1 MEARKPVWST
11 QTKLIVVLVVLVMV
25 GFLLYKFSQILT
37 PFILAIVLAYI
48 LSPMVNSI
56 QKRLHLGRLLA
67 ILLTYLLLILFLA
80 ASLRLVIPLL
90 MFQFRRINLD
100 SLRMLREARVLFGQ
114 SFTIAGINIDGA
126 SLLEQASGSLQTILA
141 PIFGGTLGVL
151 ADILSSLAWVIF
163 IIVVSIYLIKDSD
176 ALRKWLGSF
185 PPPDYRQDFIR
196 LGEEINNLWSSFF
209 RGQLILAFIVTLIFT
224 TVSFAIGLHFALL
237 MGVLAGLLE
246 FFPSIGHGIWI
257 VIASILALVLGS
269 YRLPVPNWAFFL
281 VLISIDFLFSQFDIN
296 YLIPRIIGR
305 RVNLPPLVIILG
317 IIAGASL
324 VGVPGVVLAAP
335 TIATLRV
342 LSRYIYARLFD
353 MEPFPDTAFKP
364 MPPPTLR
371 WWRLRPIKKKRSEVG

>member
-11 QTKLIVVLVVLVMV
+11 QTKLIVALVVLVIV
-25 GFLLYKFSQILT
+25 GFLLYKFSEILT

-48 LSPMVNSI
+48 LSPVVNSF
-56 QKRLHLGRLLA
+56 QKRLHLGRMVA
-67 ILLTYLLLILFLA
+67 ILFTYLLLILFLA
-80 ASLRLVIPLL
+80 AALRLVIPLL
-90 MFQFRRINLD
+90 MFQFRRINVDL
-100 SLRMLREARVLFGQ
+100 LHVLREARLLFGQ
-114 SFTIAGINIDGA
+114 SFTVAGVTVDGT
-126 SLLEQASGSLQTILA
+126 SLLEQASGSLQAILE
-141 PIFGGTLGVL
+141 PVFGSTLGVL
-151 ADILSSLAWVIF
+151 ADILSSLAWVVF
-163 IIVVSIYLIKDSD
+163 IIIISIYLIKDSE
-176 ALRKWLGSF
+176 ALRKWLESL

-209 RGQLILAFIVTLIFT
+209 RGQLILSFVVTLIFI
-224 TVSFAIGLHFALL
+224 TVSFVIGLHFALL

-269 YRLPVPNWAFFL
+269 YHLPVPNWAFFL
-281 VLISIDFLFSQFDIN
+281 VLIGIDFLFTQFDIN

-342 LSRYIYARLFD
+342 LARYIYARLFD
-353 MEPFPDTAFKP
+353 MEPFPDTSLKP

-371 WWRLRPIKKKRSEVG
+371 WWHLRPVKKKRPEVG